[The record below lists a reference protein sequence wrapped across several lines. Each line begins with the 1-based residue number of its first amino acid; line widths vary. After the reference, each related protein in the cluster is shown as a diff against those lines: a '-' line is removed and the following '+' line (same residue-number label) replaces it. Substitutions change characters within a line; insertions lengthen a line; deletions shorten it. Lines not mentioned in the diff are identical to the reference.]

1 MIESDFE
8 WLAERARS
16 GNPSDHAY
24 SLSETYIGE
33 RADLVRELRTA
44 LAGCPD
50 THADTFATMMQQAV
64 HLNALPVL
72 RAVVSLWRDAYRDLL
87 DQPSLPQ
94 LLSDGS
100 AEGCVLLTSEERLR
114 LTAFKRELKHR

>member
-24 SLSETYIGE
+24 SLSETSIGE

-50 THADTFATMMQQAV
+50 MHVDRFAAMMQQAI

-87 DQPSLPQ
+87 DQTAHPQ
-94 LLSDGS
+94 RSFDGS
-100 AEGCVLLTSEERLR
+100 AEGCVLLTSEEQLR

>member
-8 WLAERARS
+8 WLAERAYS

-24 SLSETYIGE
+24 RLSETYSGE

-44 LAGCPD
+44 LAGCPA
-50 THADTFATMMQQAV
+50 THVDSFAAMMQQAV

-87 DQPSLPQ
+87 DQTALPQ
-94 LLSDGS
+94 RSSDS
-100 AEGCVLLTSEERLR
+100 STEEYVLLTSEEQLR